1 MLTLLETRARSLEME
16 TLYVNSASDALLKTW
31 LSAVCL

>member
-16 TLYVNSASDALLKTW
+16 TLYVNSASDA
-31 LSAVCL
+31 VGFY